1 VIETE
6 IPREQLYIADE
17 LFFTGAAVEIT
28 PIKSVDKIT
37 IGTGTKGPVTA
48 QIQKAFFGLFDGS
61 TEDSWGWLE
70 PVE

>member
-1 VIETE
+1 
-6 IPREQLYIADE
+6 
-17 LFFTGAAVEIT
+17 
-28 PIKSVDKIT
+28 VDKIT

-48 QIQKAFFGLFDGS
+48 QIQKVFFGLFDGS